1 MSSDKGR
8 RDHMGWDE
16 GSRGSGPGPGGA
28 SGAQR
33 LGGQLRARPARPGLG
48 EALDWPPGAG
58 PGHWPEE
65 ELDSFGLEG
74 RSHRGDR
81 GREGVS

>member
-16 GSRGSGPGPGGA
+16 GSRGSGLGV

-33 LGGQLRARPARPGLG
+33 LGGQLRARPARQGLG
-48 EALDWPPGAG
+48 EAPGRPPGAG